1 MKRAVCVIAAVCL
14 LFAAAC
20 AGKAAEISTDIDF
33 DPEKLALF
41 GGEYLA
47 STGGRLEIYRINN
60 KSVKPYWKSDVEWAV
75 SDYDAERNTAL
86 LVSSGRMALLDLGE
100 KTLSEITDSV
110 FAKAELNMDLAF
122 RACFAGGGKLVVA
135 KVLRDKEKPV
145 KVGNT
150 VLGWE
155 LSENSGVHVYTLEK
169 SGATI
174 LSNSVKIAEMGL
186 EIPAANYCVIRIK
199 PADGGQLA
207 VAVETQPPGAPM
219 ADRHYFTMGL
229 DGKCSRVGSYLFKDN
244 PGAVLKQVF
253 ARGRLYLA
261 NPQKVIC
268 VDFNNKRM
276 ADVPA
281 DASGAADV
289 ELLAE
294 ETGDFAVAR
303 FYSGTSTRIVKYALS
318 ESGLESAVLSED
330 EQRRHTFITENG
342 IYWDKLQLSAQAAKE
357 YKLLGNSGIAYR
369 YFGSNVFLADADGK
383 AAVLFK

>member
-122 RACFAGGGKLVVA
+122 RACSRVAGNWLSRRFCRIRKSRLKSA
-135 KVLRDKEKPV
+135 F
-145 KVGNT
+145 

-155 LSENSGVHVYTLEK
+155 LSKNSGYVYIWNREPH
-169 SGATI
+169 AHF
-174 LSNSVKIAEMGL
+174 
-186 EIPAANYCVIRIK
+186 C
-199 PADGGQLA
+199 
-207 VAVETQPPGAPM
+207 
-219 ADRHYFTMGL
+219 
-229 DGKCSRVGSYLFKDN
+229 
-244 PGAVLKQVF
+244 
-253 ARGRLYLA
+253 
-261 NPQKVIC
+261 
-268 VDFNNKRM
+268 
-276 ADVPA
+276 
-281 DASGAADV
+281 
-289 ELLAE
+289 
-294 ETGDFAVAR
+294 
-303 FYSGTSTRIVKYALS
+303 
-318 ESGLESAVLSED
+318 
-330 EQRRHTFITENG
+330 
-342 IYWDKLQLSAQAAKE
+342 
-357 YKLLGNSGIAYR
+357 
-369 YFGSNVFLADADGK
+369 
-383 AAVLFK
+383 